1 MFDSIASIA
10 GPIMTIAGVATAN
23 PALAIAGIGAS
34 SYSAMQGQKDANQ
47 ANVDMAN
54 NANAM
59 SVDQAR
65 ITREFNAAEAQKNRD
80 FQQENSNTAYRR
92 ATADLQAAGLNPMLA
107 YSQGG
112 ASTPS
117 GASATS
123 SAAQIQTPAR
133 MENVNSRAVSSAMQG
148 AQTMLAAQN
157 SAADIQLK
165 NQQANTQAAMQEQSL
180 TQSALNKA
188 EAAKTMSQTYNPS
201 QFGKFVD
208 SQISQNR
215 ANAQLQGNTAQN
227 VKDLVAPTSDPWYLR
242 NIKSL
247 HNSALSAYQKSA
259 GSTGTTYQ
267 LFNKLLGR

>member
-267 LFNKLLGR
+267 LFNKPLGR